1 MLNKDSFLTIP
12 GLDLQFN
19 LEIIFLK
26 FVRNFHNTIVNEIQ
40 RGINAEV

>member
-19 LEIIFLK
+19 LKIIFLK
-26 FVRNFHNTIVNEIQ
+26 FVRNFQKVPKIIQ
-40 RGINAEV
+40 